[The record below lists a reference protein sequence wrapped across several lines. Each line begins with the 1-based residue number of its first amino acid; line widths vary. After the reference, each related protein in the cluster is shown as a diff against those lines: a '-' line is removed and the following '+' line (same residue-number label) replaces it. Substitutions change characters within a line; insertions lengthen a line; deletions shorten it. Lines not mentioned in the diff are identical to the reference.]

1 MKTVNA
7 KQPPFRH
14 EFYAVVL
21 RLSGNNKEVNGQF
34 WTPIYFLIPP
44 YQIITWDI
52 KLDWVGIVHYLQPR
66 IFIAQ
71 SNMANK

>member
-7 KQPPFRH
+7 KQSPFRH
-14 EFYAVVL
+14 EFYAVAL
-21 RLSGNNKEVNGQF
+21 RLSGNNEEVNGQF

-52 KLDWVGIVHYLQPR
+52 KLDLGRMVYSSAANFYCSIQH
-66 IFIAQ
+66 
-71 SNMANK
+71 ANK